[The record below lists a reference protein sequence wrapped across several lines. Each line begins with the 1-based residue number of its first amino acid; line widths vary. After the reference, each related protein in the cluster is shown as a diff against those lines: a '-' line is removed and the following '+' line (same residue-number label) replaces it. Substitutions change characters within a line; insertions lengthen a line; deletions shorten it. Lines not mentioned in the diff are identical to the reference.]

1 MASIRDITEKLFPT
15 GRAHKVGDV
24 GSNMRLALSD
34 GVERVNDS
42 IDNLIDGVL
51 PDNPNFTI
59 DWCLRH
65 EKMYGLSVYPGDTLQ
80 TRVARILSHITPYP
94 QDVGVLSL
102 QSLQDEIDNAG
113 WAGVLYIHENLSG
126 LYPHEVLPQ
135 LSYPVQSGDGQLADF
150 QLGGHDYANDYSQF
164 YQWFQLA
171 DFQLGGGMLGNI
183 PQFNNKI
190 ANSLSRFDD
199 LFVNLS
205 PIENTFYVC
214 GQNLGDIVVLP
225 QSDEIP
231 LRQLLLDIKPLNS
244 VGFLLIEY
252 I

>member
-15 GRAHKVGDV
+15 GRAHKVGKV
-24 GSNMRLALSD
+24 GEDMRLALSD
-34 GVERVNDS
+34 GVERVNDA
-42 IDNLIDGVL
+42 IDNLTHGVL
-51 PDNPNFTI
+51 PDNPNFNI

-65 EKMYGLSVYPGDTLQ
+65 ERVYGLSVYPSDTLQ
-80 TRVARILSHITPYP
+80 IRVARILSHITPYP
-94 QDVGVLSL
+94 KDVGVLSL
-102 QSLQDEIDNAG
+102 QVLQDEIDAAG
-113 WAGVLYIHENLSG
+113 WAGVLYIHENLGG
-126 LYPHEVLPQ
+126 LYPQDVLPQ
-135 LSYPVQSGDGQLADF
+135 LSYPMQSGDGQLGDF
-150 QLGGHDYANDYSQF
+150 QLGGYDYANDYSQF

-171 DFQLGGGMLGNI
+171 DFQLGGGMLGTV

-190 ANSLSRFDD
+190 ANSLQWFDD

-252 I
+252 V

>member
-1 MASIRDITEKLFPT
+1 MGLINDITEKLFPT
-15 GRAHKVGDV
+15 GRAHKVGKV
-24 GSNMRLALSD
+24 GEDMRLALSD

-42 IDNLIDGVL
+42 IDNLTHGVL

-59 DWCLRH
+59 DWVVRH

-80 TRVARILSHITPYP
+80 IRVTRILSHITPINQEYGSLSLDSIQNEINNNGWSGILFVHENPNGFYP
-94 QDVGVLSL
+94 Q
-102 QSLQDEIDNAG
+102 Q
-113 WAGVLYIHENLSG
+113 
-126 LYPHEVLPQ
+126 VLPQ
-135 LSYPVQSGDGQLADF
+135 LSYPPQLGDNQLGDSQIGTF
-150 QLGGHDYANDYSQF
+150 DYISDYPQFFVRSQLGDNQLGGV
-164 YQWFQLA
+164 
-171 DFQLGGGMLGNI
+171 QLGTP

-190 ANSLSRFDD
+190 ANSLKRYDD

-214 GQNLGDIVVLP
+214 GQNLGDIVTLP

-231 LRQLLLDIKPLNS
+231 LRQLLLNIKPLNS

-252 I
+252 V